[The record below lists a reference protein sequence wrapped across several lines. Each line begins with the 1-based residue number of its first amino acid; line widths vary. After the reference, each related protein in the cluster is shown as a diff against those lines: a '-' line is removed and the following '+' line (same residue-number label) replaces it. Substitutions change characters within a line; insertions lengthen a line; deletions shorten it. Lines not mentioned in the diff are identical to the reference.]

1 MQVRILCCVAVGA
14 LLSGLPLARS
24 QEWSVI
30 SPNGEVKLTVMLAAA
45 DGQGNTSAAR
55 KLFYRVENGA
65 ERARAVVLDR
75 SLLGLRLQGQDF
87 VQGLQFTSAQPQ
99 KLVEEA
105 YTLLHG
111 KRRECHNRAN
121 QLSLAFRNAAGLPLE
136 LDFRAY
142 DDGAA
147 FRYRLPSGLAGT
159 QTIEAEL
166 TEFALRPKA
175 KVWCAP
181 SDKASTYSPAYETYY
196 ENEMASDTPSPTG
209 VGWPFPL
216 PFRTEDSQH
225 WGLITEAGLGTNF
238 CGMRLGSKPTN
249 GVYSIALPDPAE
261 GNAQGSAQPSS
272 VLPWEMPWRVI
283 ILGRSLAPI
292 VESTLVTDVNPPS
305 RLSDTSWIHPGRVAW
320 SWWSDT

>member
-30 SPNGEVKLTVMLAAA
+30 SPNGEVKLTVMLAPV
-45 DGQGNTSAAR
+45 DGQGSTPAAR

-65 ERARAVVLDR
+65 EGARAVVLDR
-75 SLLGLRLQGQDF
+75 SLLGLRLHGQDF
-87 VQGLQFTSAQPQ
+87 VDGLQFVSVQPQ

-111 KRRECHNRAN
+111 KRQKCRNRAN

-159 QTIEAEL
+159 PALQGEFTVV
-166 TEFALRPKA
+166 FAL
-175 KVWCAP
+175 
-181 SDKASTYSPAYETYY
+181 
-196 ENEMASDTPSPTG
+196 EN
-209 VGWPFPL
+209 V
-216 PFRTEDSQH
+216 
-225 WGLITEAGLGTNF
+225 
-238 CGMRLGSKPTN
+238 
-249 GVYSIALPDPAE
+249 
-261 GNAQGSAQPSS
+261 
-272 VLPWEMPWRVI
+272 
-283 ILGRSLAPI
+283 
-292 VESTLVTDVNPPS
+292 
-305 RLSDTSWIHPGRVAW
+305 
-320 SWWSDT
+320 